1 MWIANRIWVKPRT
14 RYFCHIVVRDR
25 QSLDSISI
33 FCQHLDA
40 GGLSEGV
47 LTWDAMTLSAFQK
60 YDGTL
65 AQGTAR
71 SEFSGCLHR

>member
-1 MWIANRIWVKPRT
+1 MRIISRIWIKLRM
-14 RYFCHIVVRDR
+14 YIFDIVAQDR
-25 QSLDSISI
+25 QSLDSVGT

-65 AQGTAR
+65 ARGTAP